1 MQIKRFTTSVGVV
14 LIVIMALLLWRI
26 LYLQSSRTDYYQQRS
41 QKQRQSTVVYTSQRG
56 LIVDRNNNMLA
67 ASNLIETVFVE
78 PRAIIGDPE
87 LVKITAAKL
96 QNILSIP
103 GTQICDL
110 IYKSRNPGYLALK
123 TGITPNLHQAVR
135 QAGLRGVAIQ
145 SNWQRYYPTG
155 SLMSHVVGFTGKDN
169 TGLAGLEFKYN
180 EKLSAH
186 FGKDVLIVDS
196 SRKPIAAKNY
206 PNTPEDGSSLI
217 LTIDSTIQQFVR
229 KALLKQYKD
238 FNAESATAIV
248 MDPWTGAI
256 LAMVS
261 LPDFDASEISSSKPH
276 QRRNRALTDP
286 FEPGSIFKPIVA
298 ALALDCGSITKD
310 QVFFCENGNYHGK
323 GFGSIGEWANHKYG
337 NMTVHDILVRSS
349 NIGMAKIGQKMG
361 RKKLHKGI
369 KLFGFGRRTGIDL
382 PGEDAGLV
390 RNVSKWDGYSVT
402 RIPYG
407 HEVSVTSLQIIS
419 AYATLANGGSPV
431 TPHLVRAVIDNQGQ
445 ITEMNIPPR
454 LSGHIIKPEIANW
467 IARKALVAVVNDKK
481 GTGKNAAIE
490 KWQVFG
496 KTGTANISRANVKGY
511 DESNYVA
518 SFAGGAPADN
528 PAIVALVSIRKPD
541 KSLRKGYS
549 GGRVAAPV
557 FKEIVENT
565 LNYLELERQRQLLA
579 SSY

>member
-1 MQIKRFTTSVGVV
+1 MHIKRFTTGVGIA
-14 LIVIMALLLWRI
+14 LIVIMAMLAWRI

-41 QKQRQSTVVYTSQRG
+41 QRQRQSTVVHTSQRG

-67 ASNLIETVFVE
+67 ASNLIETVFAE
-78 PRAIIGDPE
+78 PRVIIGDPE
-87 LVKITAAKL
+87 LVKITAEKL
-96 QNILSIP
+96 QHILSIS
-103 GTQICDL
+103 GAKICDL
-110 IYKSRNPGYLALK
+110 IYNSRNPGYLALK
-123 TGITPNLHQAVR
+123 TGITPNQR
-135 QAGLRGVAIQ
+135 QAIRQANLRGIAIQ

-155 SLMSHVVGFTGKDN
+155 SLMSHVVGFTGTDN

-180 EKLSAH
+180 GKLS
-186 FGKDVLIVDS
+186 GRSGTDVLIVDS
-196 SRKPIAAKNY
+196 GRKPIAARKA
-206 PNTPEDGSSLI
+206 PQAAEDGSSLI

-229 KALLKQYKD
+229 KALLKQYND

-261 LPDFDASEISSSKPH
+261 VPDYDASEISSSKPQ
-276 QRRNRALTDP
+276 QRRNRVLTDP

-323 GFGSIGEWANHKYG
+323 GFGSIGEWASHKYG

-361 RKKLHKGI
+361 RKNLYEGI
-369 KLFGFGRRTGIDL
+369 KLFGFGQRTGIDL

-402 RIPYG
+402 RVPYG
-407 HEVSVTSLQIIS
+407 HEVSVTSLQIIC
-419 AYATLANGGSPV
+419 AYATLANGGSPI
-431 TPHLVRAVIDNQGQ
+431 TPHIVRAVIDNQGQ

-454 LSGHIIKPEIANW
+454 LSGHIIKPEVANW
-467 IARKALVAVVNDKK
+467 IAQKALVAVVNEEK

-496 KTGTANISRANVKGY
+496 KTGTANISRPNVKGY

-565 LNYLELERQRQLLA
+565 LNYLEHDRQKQLA
-579 SSY
+579 SY

>member
-1 MQIKRFTTSVGVV
+1 MKIKRFTTSVGVA
-14 LIVIMALLLWRI
+14 LIAIMALLVCRI
-26 LYLQSSRTDYYQQRS
+26 LYLQSSQTDYYRQRS
-41 QKQRQSTVVYTSQRG
+41 QKQRQSTVLHTSQRG

-67 ASNLIETVFVE
+67 ASNLVETVFAE
-78 PRAIIGDPE
+78 PRLIRHNPE

-96 QNILSIP
+96 QGILSLP
-103 GTQICDL
+103 GAKICDL
-110 IYKSRNPGYLALK
+110 IYNSRNPGYIALK
-123 TGITPNLHQAVR
+123 TGITPNQR
-135 QAGLRGVAIQ
+135 REITQTGLRGVAIQ

-155 SLMSHVVGFTGKDN
+155 PLMSHVVGFTGKDN

-180 EKLSAH
+180 EKLAAH
-186 FGKDVLIVDS
+186 AGTDVLIVDS
-196 SRKPIAAKNY
+196 GRKPIAARNASQ
-206 PNTPEDGSSLI
+206 TPDDGSSLI

-229 KALLKQYKD
+229 KALLKQYNE

-248 MDPWTGAI
+248 MNPWTGAI

-261 LPDFDASEISSSKPH
+261 IPDFDASEIASSKPR

-298 ALALDCGSITKD
+298 ALALDCGSITKE

-323 GFGSIGEWANHKYG
+323 GFGSIGEWAGHKYG

-349 NIGMAKIGQKMG
+349 NIGMAKIGQKLG
-361 RKKLHKGI
+361 RKKLYEGV

-390 RNVSKWDGYSVT
+390 RNISKWDGYSVT

-407 HEVSVTSLQIIS
+407 HEISVTSLQIIT
-419 AYATLANGGSPV
+419 AYATIANGGCPV
-431 TPHLVRAVIDNQGQ
+431 TPHLVRAVIDDRGQ

-467 IARKALVAVVNDKK
+467 IAQKALVAVVNDKK

-496 KTGTANISRANVKGY
+496 KTGTANISRQNTKGY

-541 KSLRKGYS
+541 KNLRKGYS

-565 LNYLELERQRQLLA
+565 LNYLDHERQKQVVA
-579 SSY
+579 SY